1 VPRIDTQARPFVWW
15 AGRQISSADFL
26 PYRKE
31 RGMTFKQ
38 FFPIPLFIAVLATTL
53 VMLDLQ
59 PNPLIPHLWTWI
71 SFQAWAMYFLAG
83 CTLKGGARVF
93 LGYLGGALAS
103 IAIIK
108 LIGLIGEWVPQL
120 DGPPAKAIAV
130 FLVVIPVIAAERVP
144 MFNFVPAW
152 FIGAGVFFGVMTL
165 KGNMTP
171 EEQNKALTS
180 TTIHLMVSCAVG
192 LVYGVVTVLIRGK
205 YEAWLKAKAVQ
216 PVTAED

>member
-1 VPRIDTQARPFVWW
+1 M
-15 AGRQISSADFL
+15 S
-26 PYRKE
+26 
-31 RGMTFKQ
+31 FKQ

-83 CTLKGGARVF
+83 CTLKGGAKVF

-103 IAIIK
+103 IAIMK
-108 LIGLIGEWVPQL
+108 LSGLIGEWI
-120 DGPPAKAIAV
+120 PPLRDTPALGIAV
-130 FLVVIPVIAAERVP
+130 FLVVIAVISAERVP
-144 MFNFVPAW
+144 MLNFVPAW

-165 KGNMTP
+165 AGKMTP
-171 EEQNKALTS
+171 AEKEDVTLAS
-180 TTIHLMVSCAVG
+180 TTIYLMVSCAVG

-205 YEAWLKAKAVQ
+205 YEAWLKAKSSQA
-216 PVTAED
+216 AIAGK

>member
-1 VPRIDTQARPFVWW
+1 M
-15 AGRQISSADFL
+15 S
-26 PYRKE
+26 
-31 RGMTFKQ
+31 FKQ

-83 CTLKGGARVF
+83 CTLKGGAKVL

-103 IAIIK
+103 AAIME
-108 LIGLIGEWVPQL
+108 LIGVIGQWA
-120 DGPPAKAIAV
+120 PPLAGTPALAISV
-130 FLVVIPVIAAERVP
+130 FLVVIAVISAERVP

-152 FIGAGVFFGVMTL
+152 FIGAGVYFGVMNL
-165 KGNMTP
+165 EKGATHV
-171 EEQNKALTS
+171 S
-180 TTIHLMVSCAVG
+180 TGTHLMVSCAVG

-205 YEAWLKAKAVQ
+205 YEAWLKAKSAQAVI
-216 PVTAED
+216 AGE